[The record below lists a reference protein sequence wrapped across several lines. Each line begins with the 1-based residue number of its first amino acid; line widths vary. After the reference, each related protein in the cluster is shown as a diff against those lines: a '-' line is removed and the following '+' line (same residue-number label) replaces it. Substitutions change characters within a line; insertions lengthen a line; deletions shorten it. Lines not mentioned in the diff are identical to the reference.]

1 MNMTKHLLF
10 NAIILLLLN
19 SCGNT
24 NYGTRQPSKNTY
36 PKTSNQG
43 TKVNSTSTTE
53 QEYQALLKTYKPET
67 ADVLND
73 LLNSSSDQLKT
84 SISVENKSRCN
95 MVLTIK
101 GNNYLK
107 KIPIGT
113 NKVGYAMVHKN
124 QNYTLSGMVCNS
136 LYQKI
141 TFITNSYSIM
151 LSN

>member
-84 SISVENKSRCN
+84 SISVENKSR
-95 MVLTIK
+95 
-101 GNNYLK
+101 
-107 KIPIGT
+107 
-113 NKVGYAMVHKN
+113 
-124 QNYTLSGMVCNS
+124 
-136 LYQKI
+136 
-141 TFITNSYSIM
+141 
-151 LSN
+151 